1 MKLTLRKKLI
11 GSFLTIAVLFAA
23 TCGVFFYFLKDMQ
36 NTYNDLLDR
45 RAVISENAKEIELM
59 ATIQNNSIREY
70 LLDQSSDSKSKL
82 EEASAKIDQLVVETL
97 KMVKA
102 EADKNRLEKIQTL
115 NTDYKN
121 ESNRVLLNSS
131 SSMEAANTYA
141 SSTLFPI
148 GKEMIK
154 VTDEM
159 ANRQDN
165 LMAEGKMDVA
175 AAEKQVVSIITI
187 LGIAIVIAAVVIGY
201 IISRMIAK
209 PVVKMADMLNDIADG
224 DLTMDPIQI
233 KNKDEIGML
242 AEGINHMGM
251 NLAGLI
257 RQVRATSEQLAA
269 SSEELSASAD
279 QTSLATEQIATTIGE
294 VAGGSQEQVRTVENI
309 VEAMNQ
315 LSAGIQQISVSMQTM
330 SESSSK
336 SLQVAEGGNTTIRK
350 TIGQMDAIHTS
361 ISNTSE
367 VVKNLGEQS
376 QEITNIVDVITDIS
390 GQTNLLALNAAIEAA
405 RAGEQGRG
413 FAVVADEVR
422 KLAEQSSSSAQQIGQ
437 LITSIQELTD
447 QAVKAMESGT
457 EEVASGRN
465 LVHESGAAFQSLF
478 ESVAEVSNQVGE
490 ISAATQQMSASTEH
504 VVHSIEVISHMAE
517 TAASSTQEVSAS
529 AEEQLASMEEISSSS
544 NALSQLA
551 EEMNE
556 TINKFK
562 V

>member
-1 MKLTLRKKLI
+1 MKLSLSRKLI

-45 RAVISENAKEIELM
+45 RAVISQKASQIELQT
-59 ATIQNNSIREY
+59 TIQSNSVREY
-70 LLDQSSDSKSKL
+70 LLEQSSSSKSRLLDSTDKIDVLTAEMMKLVKNKADQKKL
-82 EEASAKIDQLVVETL
+82 ERIYY
-97 KMVKA
+97 
-102 EADKNRLEKIQTL
+102 L
-115 NTDYKN
+115 NNDYKN
-121 ESNRVLLNSS
+121 ESNRVLQNSIS
-131 SSMEAANTYA
+131 NMEAANEYA
-141 SSTLFPI
+141 KSTLFPL
-148 GKEMIK
+148 G
-154 VTDEM
+154 DEM
-159 ANRQDN
+159 SKITREMSNRQSN
-165 LMAEGKMDVA
+165 LMDEGKVGVHE
-175 AAEKQVVSIITI
+175 AESFVVTLITI
-187 LGIAIVIAAVVIGY
+187 LGIVIVIAAIVIGI
-201 IISRMIAK
+201 IISRMISR
-209 PVVKMADMLNDIADG
+209 PVVRMSDMLNDIADG
-224 DLTMDPIQI
+224 DLTMDPIQV
-233 KNKDEIGML
+233 KNKDEIGLL
-242 AEGINHMGM
+242 ANGINHMGT
-251 NLAGLI
+251 NLAALI
-257 RQVRATSEQLAA
+257 RQIRVTAEQVAA
-269 SSEELSASAD
+269 SSEQLSASAD
-279 QTSLATEQIATTIGE
+279 QTSLATEQIAATIGA
-294 VAGGSQEQVRTVENI
+294 VAGGSQDQVRTVESI

-315 LSAGIQQISVSMQTM
+315 LSAGIQQIAVSMQTM

-336 SLQVAEGGNTTIRK
+336 SLQVAEGGNATIRK

-361 ISNTSE
+361 ITNTSQ

-376 QEITNIVDVITDIS
+376 EEITNIVDVITEIS

-422 KLAEQSSSSAQQIGQ
+422 KLAEQSSASAQQIGQ
-437 LITSIQELTD
+437 LITSIQELTE
-447 QAVKAMESGT
+447 QAVNAMESGT
-457 EEVASGRN
+457 KEVTSGRN
-465 LVHESGAAFQSLF
+465 LVHQSGEAFQSLF

-490 ISAATQQMSASTEH
+490 ISAATQQMSASTEQ
-504 VVHSIEVISHMAE
+504 VVESIEVISHMAE